1 MNNTNLALKYQETK
15 NLIGEIQKTD
25 RNLLRDLV
33 LVATPGETI
42 ELMKYFESQKT
53 VAGANIAQ
61 LNQNKAT
68 LHSILEKRIALTA
81 EVLNIRQGLIIP
93 TPDDVKIV
101 NSIKNNVIDP
111 DLQDQPI
118 EERQTKQEVTLTKAE
133 ATSVNPKGKTV
144 DATKKFV
151 KAAEKDTKA
160 QSPIITVTPKDQW
173 FKGYERQTV
182 FGSLI
187 DLPQAVQILLQA
199 NPSDLDKID
208 EIAKILIDNNMAEN
222 ALNLSI
228 DLAVKSKL
236 LDQTAVEQRFLFKV
250 LPNRIGTI
258 CEPKDDMEEIS
269 LSMWIDQLKAK
280 LDPNYLESKG
290 ITSIVSPDSI
300 TQQDKTAF
308 NNEGTPGLT
317 ASGTGLTVS
326 TNKPVETIEEE
337 IVPTTSVEGLT
348 KDSLFAECI
357 QMLKD
362 GKQKDAYPHFIK
374 SIKDVTD
381 ITDDQKNVF
390 KPLWKD
396 LMTHWGNISK
406 ATTEVSGEPVNIVN
420 EPATDEIVI
429 DKDALV
435 EAAHEAAIEGKETL
449 TEDIVKEKVKSIILE
464 SLKTKS
470 TNAMN
475 EVRKFLKP
483 LSVRKLL
490 GGKQAGEYF
499 KSVKEEVITENP
511 EIEVDNALFRPLTK
525 SIDLATSK
533 EYADVYESIIQ
544 CKTNVEFES
553 LISSILF
560 EKKDLIK
567 DAWAVAYNATLQH
580 LNTFDLYKEMDD
592 SSKTIW
598 FKAFHEKEK
607 KARLQNIKEVK
618 PVVENT
624 EVSTEVL
631 STEPIK
637 IEEVSETTPQEII
650 EESRTNDKVTNFS
663 AIAKETKSNRV
674 KELAVEA
681 LKAGISEEELAKLI
695 KQSKPY
701 KGTRPDDM
709 VNIINKLKVIAEIKT
724 K

>member
-25 RNLLRDLV
+25 RNLLRDLI

-81 EVLNIRQGLIIP
+81 EVLSIRQGLIIP
-93 TPDDVKIV
+93 TADDVKIV
-101 NSIKNNVIDP
+101 ESVRNNIIDQ
-111 DLQDQPI
+111 DLVEQPI
-118 EERQTKQEVTLTKAE
+118 EERQTKQEIILTKPE
-133 ATSVNPKGKTV
+133 AAGATKGKV
-144 DATKKFV
+144 IDATKKFE
-151 KAAEKDTKA
+151 KAAQKDQK
-160 QSPIITVTPKDQW
+160 QQPIITVTPKEQW
-173 FKGYERQTV
+173 FKGYERKTV
-182 FGSLI
+182 FGSPVE
-187 DLPQAVQILLQA
+187 LPQEVQVLLQA
-199 NPSDLDKID
+199 NPNDLDKID

-269 LSMWIDQLKAK
+269 LSMWADQLKAK

-290 ITSIVSPDSI
+290 IISIVSPDST

-326 TNKPVETIEEE
+326 TNKPVETKEQEET
-337 IVPTTSVEGLT
+337 IPITSVEGLT

-362 GKQKDAYPHFIK
+362 GKQKDAYPHFVK

-381 ITDDQKNVF
+381 ITDDQKKAF

-396 LMTHWGNISK
+396 IMTHWGKIKES
-406 ATTEVSGEPVNIVN
+406 TTEINSEPENGLKHDDI
-420 EPATDEIVI
+420 
-429 DKDALV
+429 V
-435 EAAHEAAIEGKETL
+435 EAAHEAAEQGKTEL
-449 TEDIVKEKVKSIILE
+449 TEEDIKSQVKSIIVA
-464 SLKTKS
+464 SLKDKAI
-470 TNAMN
+470 NAMN
-475 EVRKFLKP
+475 EVSKFLRLP
-483 LSVRKLL
+483 TARKLL
-490 GGKQAGEYF
+490 GNKKAHEYF
-499 KSVKEEVITENP
+499 KTVKEEVLAENTTV
-511 EIEVDNALFRPLTK
+511 EAENAMFRPLTK

-607 KARLQNIKEVK
+607 KARLQNIEEVK

-624 EVSTEVL
+624 EVSTKVP

-637 IEEVSETTPQEII
+637 TEEVSETTPQEIV
-650 EESRTNDKVTNFS
+650 EESRTNDKVTDFS

-709 VNIINKLKVIAEIKT
+709 VNIINKLKVIAGIKT